1 MMLTRKLFAVALAT
15 SFLAL
20 APSIISPVS
29 SAYAQTG
36 AEVSAINL
44 VEKLG
49 KEAVDLLSDGDVS
62 DDEKRAGFTQ
72 IVIQNFNM
80 PLIGRFVLGKHW
92 RKSSKDQ
99 QSEFQDL
106 FQKYIITTYQK
117 RIGDYAGENL
127 KIVKA
132 RLLNKKEVLVN
143 SQILRPKGPPIKLDW
158 RIRKSKNDGQ
168 QIIDLI
174 VENVSMALT
183 HREEFSSVVSK
194 NDGDVEG
201 LLKRLRKHVAKASD

>member
-1 MMLTRKLFAVALAT
+1 MLARKLFAVALAT

-20 APSIISPVS
+20 APSILLPVS
-29 SAYAQTG
+29 HAYAQTG
-36 AEVSAINL
+36 AEASAINL

-49 KEAVDLLSDGDVS
+49 KEAVDLLSNTDVS
-62 DDEKRAGFTQ
+62 DTEKRAGFTQ
-72 IVIQNFNM
+72 IVVQNFNM

-106 FQKYIITTYQK
+106 FQQYIITTYQK

-158 RIRKSKNDGQ
+158 RIRKSKNDRQ

-194 NDGDVEG
+194 HDGDVEG
-201 LLKRLRKHVAKASD
+201 LLERLRKHVAKASD